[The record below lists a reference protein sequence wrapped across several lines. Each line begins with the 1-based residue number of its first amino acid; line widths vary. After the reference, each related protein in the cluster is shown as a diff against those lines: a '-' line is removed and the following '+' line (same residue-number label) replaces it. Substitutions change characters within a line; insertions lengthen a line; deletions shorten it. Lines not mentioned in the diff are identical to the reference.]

1 MIVYQEDTKKS
12 SLNLNAQLC
21 HFIKGQR
28 SLCTF
33 ISCKALTTHP
43 CVYEQL
49 HCSYILAIVN
59 DSAVNTEVHISFWI
73 RVFIFS
79 GCIFRSGIAGS
90 YDSSIFRFWG
100 TSILFSKVAVQQF
113 AFPTVYEGFLFS
125 TSIPTF
131 VIYGLLIIAILTSVR
146 YISLWFWFAFL

>member
-28 SLCTF
+28 TLCTF

-49 HCSYILAIVN
+49 RCSYILAIVN
-59 DSAVNTEVHISFWI
+59 DSAVNTEVHIYFWI
-73 RVFIFS
+73 GVFIFS

-125 TSIPTF
+125 TSIPAF